1 MRRASNMATLSMVV
15 FFLCAGVIQA
25 QQEPAA
31 EDAPAAAP
39 ASAEAPASEA
49 AQAEKPSAE
58 PAAAEPAKAE
68 PPSAEP
74 ARLDATATAEVAQV
88 LARMRQEVQGNRLT
102 VGDICEVKH
111 YEVDELQGFGLVL
124 DLEGLA
130 GEKESTSTAEET
142 TAAPAV
148 RLTELLAL
156 LNAPVG
162 EGDVQPTVPEQF
174 RAADQVTLVAVTAV
188 IPPEGLKKS
197 DRIDCEVRAVGG
209 RGVQNGYLLLTQL
222 SPPGPRKEGPAAL
235 AAGPIVAQSSVR
247 SGPSKVSGGCL
258 AMADISDE
266 FVKDEKITLI
276 LDEEHADFPV
286 AQDLVNL
293 INTEMGIAANQ
304 PLAKASNRHNV
315 EVTVPAELAEDPVAF
330 VTLVLR
336 LETKIPVPEKGV
348 REYGAR

>member
-1 MRRASNMATLSMVV
+1 MRQASNMATLWVVV
-15 FFLCAGVIQA
+15 FFLSASAIRAG
-25 QQEPAA
+25 QEPAA
-31 EDAPAAAP
+31 EDAPAAVP
-39 ASAEAPASEA
+39 AAAEVPAADTA
-49 AQAEKPSAE
+49 AAEKP
-58 PAAAEPAKAE
+58 AAEPAKVE
-68 PPSAEP
+68 PASAEP

-88 LARMRQEVQGNRLT
+88 LARMRQEVQGNRLI

-130 GEKESTSTAEET
+130 GEKESTSTAEEA

-148 RLTELLAL
+148 RLTELLTL

-162 EGDVQPTVPEQF
+162 EGDVQPIVPEQF

-247 SGPSKVSGGCL
+247 SRPSKVSGGCL

-276 LDEEHADFPV
+276 LGEEYADFPV

-315 EVTVPAELAEDPVAF
+315 EVTVPAEFAEDPVAF

-336 LETKIPVPEKGV
+336 LETKIPAPEKGV